1 MQREC
6 CTDFFQKL
14 SSTAIPLKG
23 RTVPNMDEI
32 VDREMKGLT
41 LEDKLKVPR
50 NFVGLIR
57 RIFPALSA
65 LSPENLNSSY
75 CKVTT
80 PRQAPK
86 AEGTCRSTRLES
98 RALKPAAQSR
108 SAKKSDRLITGK
120 GIYNVKTNN
129 ISNLTNFL
137 KCLRSLILS
146 EVSKIR

>member
-6 CTDFFQKL
+6 RTDFFQKL
-14 SSTAIPLKG
+14 SSTAIPPKG

-41 LEDKLKVPR
+41 LEEDKLKVPR
-50 NFVGLIR
+50 NFIGLIR

-86 AEGTCRSTRLES
+86 AEGTHRSTRLES
-98 RALKPAAQSR
+98 CALKPAAQSR
-108 SAKKSDRLITGK
+108 SAKKSDRSIAGK
-120 GIYNVKTNN
+120 GIYNVKTNEW
-129 ISNLTNFL
+129 
-137 KCLRSLILS
+137 KWQ
-146 EVSKIR
+146 EVVPREIRAHITDEV